1 MNEFI
6 YDFELKKIH
15 LFDCHSNLKSAIDNN
30 ADLFIC
36 SQIVTAARQ
45 IKSTPLMELLT
56 LLLSES
62 AVNDLDFS
70 SMQNCKP
77 ENVKTLSSELY
88 HAVQVSKAIQ
98 TGFVYEEKKKK
109 FHFNANLFADYF
121 LSRVK
126 MVCDESGLLYAYNKK
141 GFYKVLSDVEIGK
154 LVRMLMNNGLESSWK
169 SSHEKEAIEAIKRE
183 CFMVTERDSI
193 GDYINLKNGM
203 YSLVTGVLKQH
214 HPNFLST
221 VQIPLEYDNNATCPN
236 FKKFM
241 YEITCGDEQLIAVH
255 QEIMGYL
262 LSSEIKSE
270 KAFYYFGRGA
280 NGKSVLAK
288 LISILVG
295 EQNVSSVPLSQFSS
309 SFGLEGIIGK
319 AVNIAP
325 ENEMQGSQLN
335 TEAFKAIV
343 SGDGINI
350 NLKYRQPL
358 TNYKSRCRLL
368 FLGNELPDTKDL
380 TNGYFRR
387 MCILPFN
394 RTFNEAERNRNL
406 LNELTNELPGIFN
419 WAMEGLKRLREQDF
433 IFSYAQAIEDE
444 LNKYRLMQNPVLGF
458 YKAMIE
464 LDESSRIK
472 RADSNALNFGV
483 KSRALMALFHVLV
496 NAFIKI

>member
-6 YDFELKKIH
+6 YDFELEKIH
-15 LFDCHSNLKSAIDNN
+15 LFDSHSNLKSAIDNN
-30 ADLFIC
+30 DDLFIC

-45 IKSTPLMELLT
+45 IKSTPLMELLK
-56 LLLSES
+56 LLFSES

-77 ENVKTLSSELY
+77 ENVKTLTSELY
-88 HAVQVSKAIQ
+88 HAVQMSKAIQ
-98 TGFVYEEKKKK
+98 TGFIYEEKKKK
-109 FHFNANLFADYF
+109 YHFNANLFADYF

-126 MVCDESGLLYAYNKK
+126 IVCDESGLLYAYNKN

-154 LVRMLMNNGLESSWK
+154 LVRMLMNEGLANSWK
-169 SSHEKEAIEAIKRE
+169 SRHEKEAIEAIKRE
-183 CFMVTERDSI
+183 CFMLTEMDSI

-203 YSLVTGVLKQH
+203 YSLKTGVLNPH

-221 VQIPLEYDNNATCPN
+221 VQIPLQYDNSATCPK

-241 YEITCGDEQLIAVH
+241 HEITCGDGQLIAVH

-270 KAFYYFGRGA
+270 KAFYFFGRGA

-295 EQNVSSVPLSQFSS
+295 EQNVSSIPLSQFSS

-319 AVNIAP
+319 TVNIAP

-343 SGDGINI
+343 SGD
-350 NLKYRQPL
+350 
-358 TNYKSRCRLL
+358 
-368 FLGNELPDTKDL
+368 
-380 TNGYFRR
+380 
-387 MCILPFN
+387 
-394 RTFNEAERNRNL
+394 
-406 LNELTNELPGIFN
+406 
-419 WAMEGLKRLREQDF
+419 
-433 IFSYAQAIEDE
+433 
-444 LNKYRLMQNPVLGF
+444 
-458 YKAMIE
+458 
-464 LDESSRIK
+464 
-472 RADSNALNFGV
+472 ADYCF
-483 KSRALMALFHVLV
+483 
-496 NAFIKI
+496 